1 MVDVFSRKVLAHKVA
16 ITLEACHAKEIIEQA
31 FAKYG
36 VPEIVNTDQ
45 GSQFTAI
52 EFTDAVLGRGCQP
65 WSVAGLIEMQRE
77 GHCKCYWWRNTEP
90 NPRPLSEQKSA
101 RKNSVPVLNHLA
113 VSADSGRN
121 GWTVWLAVFD
131 AATGNQSPSE
141 TPGRIATTADNA
153 LAFTWQGDCI
163 TMRGI
168 HPFDRR
174 APCPPPSKSNPR

>member
-16 ITLEACHAKEIIEQA
+16 IALEACHAKEIIEQA

-77 GHCKCYWWRNTEP
+77 CLCMCYWWWNMEP
-90 NPRPLSEQKSA
+90 NPRPQSE
-101 RKNSVPVLNHLA
+101 P
-113 VSADSGRN
+113 DS
-121 GWTVWLAVFD
+121 
-131 AATGNQSPSE
+131 
-141 TPGRIATTADNA
+141 NA
-153 LAFTWQGDCI
+153 LAL
-163 TMRGI
+163 
-168 HPFDRR
+168 R
-174 APCPPPSKSNPR
+174 A